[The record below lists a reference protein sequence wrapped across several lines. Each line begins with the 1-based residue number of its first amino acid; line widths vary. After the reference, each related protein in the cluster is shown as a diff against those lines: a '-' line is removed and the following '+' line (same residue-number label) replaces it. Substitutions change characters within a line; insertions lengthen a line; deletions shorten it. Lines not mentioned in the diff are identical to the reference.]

1 MSYPYAQDY
10 LANSIYLLPDALSN
24 VVFDA
29 GRQLGAPKSIIVTS
43 LLSSLSTAIH
53 GHVDVEAPF
62 GQLLPTSIFTCVIA
76 ESGER
81 KSSTDR
87 LMSAPLLA
95 LEQKIIQ
102 AGSASNAERAM
113 VRDSWNTK
121 KRLLQRRLEKSMSEG
136 DTVAQEKFQQELTD
150 LYLEEPTAQ
159 SVSDKIF
166 INDTTATA
174 LYANLA
180 GEGQVLTLA
189 SSDAANLL
197 SRSNTDF
204 VSNVNRLWD
213 GEGLMITRMS
223 GDTIIKGARLA
234 INIMIQPRVLE
245 SIFRRKEDLLRI
257 SGYFSRMLVTRP
269 QSTMG
274 TRQNI
279 GMGSEN
285 SKFIAQ
291 FHHRLECLMKESL
304 VHQAEGARVRLYF
317 SASAKEFL
325 AEFQNEL
332 ESRIHPHADMAEISD
347 AASKTIN
354 NVCRIAALVHVYEH
368 GTQELKISWDTTA
381 LAAQLMR
388 FYLNEFQLLFREKT
402 IEDEAREL
410 GDLLFKWLQRNGY
423 YAQSAFIPLT
433 QILQY
438 GPNRMRKKEKAML
451 AIQYLSAT
459 EDIVAFLNH
468 RPPSI
473 QAVQPRLQQRH
484 IRQM

>member
-1 MSYPYAQDY
+1 
-10 LANSIYLLPDALSN
+10 
-24 VVFDA
+24 
-29 GRQLGAPKSIIVTS
+29 
-43 LLSSLSTAIH
+43 
-53 GHVDVEAPF
+53 
-62 GQLLPTSIFTCVIA
+62 
-76 ESGER
+76 
-81 KSSTDR
+81 
-87 LMSAPLLA
+87 
-95 LEQKIIQ
+95 
-102 AGSASNAERAM
+102 
-113 VRDSWNTK
+113 
-121 KRLLQRRLEKSMSEG
+121 
-136 DTVAQEKFQQELTD
+136 
-150 LYLEEPTAQ
+150 
-159 SVSDKIF
+159 
-166 INDTTATA
+166 
-174 LYANLA
+174 
-180 GEGQVLTLA
+180 
-189 SSDAANLL
+189 
-197 SRSNTDF
+197 
-204 VSNVNRLWD
+204 
-213 GEGLMITRMS
+213 MITRIS

-317 SASAKEFL
+317 SASAKELL
-325 AEFQNEL
+325 AGFQNEL

-473 QAVQPRLQQRH
+473 QAVQPRLQQRY